1 MAITIPPLCFE
12 AYKLHLYDAR
22 AEKLFPLRI
31 GSFFRTAIPNPPTFA
46 PASVHGKMQK
56 KRAAERRFITILA
69 REPACLK
76 NKNDFAVFIPAF
88 LLEWKFD
95 VKHDF

>member
-1 MAITIPPLCFE
+1 MMP
-12 AYKLHLYDAR
+12 R

-56 KRAAERRFITILA
+56 SALQKDGLLPFWRASLH
-69 REPACLK
+69 
-76 NKNDFAVFIPAF
+76 V
-88 LLEWKFD
+88 
-95 VKHDF
+95 